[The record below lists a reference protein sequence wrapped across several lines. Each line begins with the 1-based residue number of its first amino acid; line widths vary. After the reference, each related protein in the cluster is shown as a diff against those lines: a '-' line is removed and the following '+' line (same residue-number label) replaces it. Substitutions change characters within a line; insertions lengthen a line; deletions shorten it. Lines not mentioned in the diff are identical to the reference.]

1 MTEMFDIETFEKNL
15 GTQWLGANFLY
26 REEAGS
32 TNTEMKKIRS
42 GELVHGTVL
51 LADTQLKGRGQY
63 DRKWY
68 SEPGK
73 NLTFTIGFR
82 PGSPDR
88 LPLLTLASG
97 WAISKVIQNR
107 YDQQCCLQ
115 LPNDV
120 LISGKKVAGILTENI
135 FNGLNLDRVLIG
147 IGFNVNQTEF
157 PAELEQ
163 ATSLQLLL
171 QNPVP
176 REELMC
182 YLLESI
188 EETYQ
193 KWHKRDPE
201 LNHHVNRSI
210 SGYGEWVNI
219 SVNNRPEPEKVKF
232 LGINEEGHLLILTK
246 EFEVKKFTH
255 EQIRIQPGD

>member
-1 MTEMFDIETFEKNL
+1 MFDIQSFERNL
-15 GTQWLGANFLY
+15 RTQWLGANFLY

-51 LADTQLKGRGQY
+51 LADSQLKGRGQY
-63 DRKWY
+63 DRSWY

-82 PGSPDR
+82 PGSPER
-88 LPLLTLASG
+88 LALLTLASG
-97 WAISKVIQNR
+97 WAIIRAIQKR
-107 YDQQCCLQ
+107 FGQQCSLQ

-135 FNGLNLDRVLIG
+135 FNGLKLDRMLIG

-157 PAELEQ
+157 PAGLER

-182 YLLESI
+182 DLLESI
-188 EETYQ
+188 EEAYQ
-193 KWHKRDPE
+193 KWKKREPD
-201 LNHHVNRSI
+201 LSHQVSRSI

-219 SVNNRPEPEKVKF
+219 LVNNRPEPEKVKF